1 MTKKIM
7 QLKVVC
13 SCVAMNEVTILSS
26 LSVSFLLVQIGIML
40 CSYRKQRKKFTLL
53 SVPFPLLQMPF
64 PLLHIF
70 IITLCKTCCA
80 GKRLLSQMKLEY
92 TMTFN

>member
-1 MTKKIM
+1 MTERIM

-40 CSYRKQRKKFTLL
+40 CSYRKHRKKFTF
-53 SVPFPLLQMPF
+53 FPPRCMPF
-64 PLLHIF
+64 AKHAVQEKDNPV
-70 IITLCKTCCA
+70 K
-80 GKRLLSQMKLEY
+80 
-92 TMTFN
+92 

>member
-1 MTKKIM
+1 MTEKIK

-26 LSVSFLLVQIGIML
+26 SLSLSFLLVQIVIML
-40 CSYRKQRKKFTLL
+40 CSYRKQRKTEKW
-53 SVPFPLLQMPF
+53 PF

-70 IITLCKTCCA
+70 IITLCAKHA
-80 GKRLLSQMKLEY
+80 VQEKDYSVK
-92 TMTFN
+92 